1 MPDEITHQHP
11 VNSGD
16 NDPSDDDP
24 TEEYSA
30 LTKSVPSI
38 TESIAN
44 AIVVKN
50 ENVFLVTRPDGSI
63 PIEGNHGFGLYYHD
77 CRYLNGYQIKLAG
90 SQPHVLVAN
99 AGAGFRAVFELTNPE
114 IHLGVADHIP
124 RDQIGIKWER
134 MIDART
140 RTLHDL
146 LTIHN
151 YSRTKVDLT
160 LSFNFRS
167 GFEDIFAIRGLMPEH
182 PGQVQPPQ
190 WEKDVLLFRYK
201 GADNLT
207 RSLSIH
213 FEPKPQEKEN
223 TVARFDLS
231 LESREE
237 KELFISLVIAETE
250 DKEDILSSLD
260 EQVDLKEI
268 ETGFHRSADEWIEG
282 HSELRSDSLLLNE
295 IMERS
300 LRDLRT
306 LRNNFQGE
314 EYFSAGIPWFATLF
328 GRDSLITGLEIL
340 AFNPEIAAET
350 LRLLAKYQG
359 QQFNDFR
366 DEQPGKI
373 LHELRIGELAHL
385 NDIPHTPYYGTVDAT
400 PLFLVLIA
408 QHAKWTGDL
417 SLFHE
422 LRGNIDAA
430 LEWIA
435 KYGDANQD
443 GFIEYQSRS
452 NRGLINQGWK
462 DSDESI
468 VNADGSLA
476 ATPISLVEVQG
487 YVYMAKIGL
496 SDLFERAGE
505 SEIAGRL
512 REEARRIRS
521 QFNKNFWLEELN
533 FYALALQSG
542 GKPAAVISSN
552 PGQALWTGIITEDKA
567 KPTVERLMAPD
578 MFNGWGIR
586 TLSADNCCYNPEGYH
601 VGTVWPH
608 DNALIAAG
616 FRRYGFDEQAMR
628 VFNGVFESA
637 MNFEHYRLPEVFAGF
652 NKEDYRVPV
661 RYPVACHPQAW
672 SAGSIPFLLTSCLGL
687 EPNAFKKRLRLIRPI
702 LPDFVDWIQLRRLK
716 VGEASVDLKFERTA
730 SGYCKSKVL
739 KLDGQLEVEVET
751 EL

>member
-1 MPDEITHQHP
+1 MPDQNANLP
-11 VNSGD
+11 LDNNGD
-16 NDPSDDDP
+16 NDPPDDVRID
-24 TEEYSA
+24 EHSA

-50 ENVFLVTRPDGSI
+50 ENLFLVTRPDGNI
-63 PIEGNHGFGLYYHD
+63 PFEGNHGFGLYYHD
-77 CRYLNGYQIKLAG
+77 CRFLNGYQIRLAG

-114 IHLGVADHIP
+114 INLGVAGHIP

-134 MIDART
+134 MIDAET

-151 YSRTKVDLT
+151 YSRSRVTLNLSVD
-160 LSFNFRS
+160 FRS
-167 GFEDIFAIRGLMPEH
+167 GFEDIFAIRGLMPER
-182 PGQVQPPQ
+182 PGQVQPPL
-190 WEKDVLLFRYK
+190 WKEDVLLLSSK
-201 GADNLT
+201 GADGFI

-223 TVARFDLS
+223 SGALFEFS

-237 KELFISLVIAETE
+237 KELLFSLI
-250 DKEDILSSLD
+250 LD
-260 EQVDLKEI
+260 ESKDEEQIPPSIREQVNLQEI
-268 ETGFHRSADEWIEG
+268 ETKFHRTADEWIEG

-295 IMERS
+295 IMDRS

-306 LRNNFQGE
+306 LRNNYQSE

-328 GRDSLITGLEIL
+328 GRDSLITGLQTL

-359 QQFNDFR
+359 VKVDDFR

-385 NDIPHTPYYGTVDAT
+385 KEIPHTPYYGTVDAT
-400 PLFLVLIA
+400 PLFLILINN
-408 QHAKWTGDL
+408 HANWTGDL
-417 SLFHE
+417 SLFQE
-422 LRGNIDAA
+422 LRSNIDAA

-435 KYGDANQD
+435 RYGDANQD
-443 GFIEYQSRS
+443 GYLDYQSRS

-468 VNADGSLA
+468 VNADGSLVV
-476 ATPISLVEVQG
+476 PPVSLVEVQG

-496 SDLFERAGE
+496 GDLFERAGE
-505 SEIAGRL
+505 SEMAMRL
-512 REEARRIRS
+512 RDEAQRIRS
-521 QFNKNFWLEELN
+521 QFNQDFWLDDLN

-552 PGQALWTGIITEDKA
+552 PGQALWTGIVTEEKA
-567 KPTVERLMAPD
+567 KPTVERLMAKD

-586 TLSADNCCYNPEGYH
+586 TLSSDNCCYNPEGYH

-616 FRRYGFDEQAMR
+616 FRRYGFDEQALQ
-628 VFNGVFESA
+628 VFNGIFEAA

-652 NKEDYRVPV
+652 TKTDYQVPV

-672 SAGSIPFLLTSCLGL
+672 SAGSIPYLLTSCLGL
-687 EPNAFKKRLRLIRPI
+687 EPNAFEKRLRIIRPI
-702 LPDFVDWIQLRRLK
+702 LPDFVDWIQIRRLK
-716 VGEASVDLKFERTA
+716 VGKASVDLKFDRTP
-730 SGYCKSKVL
+730 SGYCKSQIL
-739 KLDGQLEVEVET
+739 NLEGQLEVVLET